1 MGVQETAPAVQTLN
15 QAGAVGRSCK
25 GARSDRAGGCN
36 ELDAVFLLTDG
47 RQRGSGRLHT
57 GAVVQRVPV
66 GAGADWAAGAQQ
78 TEPLTFLPV
87 TWIIH

>member
-1 MGVQETAPAVQTLN
+1 MGVQETAPAVQTLD
-15 QAGAVGRSCK
+15 QAGAAGRSCK
-25 GARSDRAGGCN
+25 GSQSDRARGWEG
-36 ELDAVFLLTDG
+36 VFLLTDG

-57 GAVVQRVPV
+57 GAVVQRVPI
-66 GAGADWAAGAQQ
+66 GTGADWAAGAQQ